1 MKWKE
6 WNVRLLI
13 ELSKAIKCPTVNY
26 HLAGAKRIQQALF
39 EPDTVEK
46 YISNEETSSKIRSI
60 FVDQYSFKVYIY
72 TVNLPS
78 LTRSKPKPNR
88 KCK

>member
-1 MKWKE
+1 
-6 WNVRLLI
+6 
-13 ELSKAIKCPTVNY
+13 LSKAIKCPTVNY

-60 FVDQYSFKVYIY
+60 FVDQYSFKV
-72 TVNLPS
+72 
-78 LTRSKPKPNR
+78 
-88 KCK
+88 

>member
-72 TVNLPS
+72 IQWIS
-78 LTRSKPKPNR
+78 RA
-88 KCK
+88 